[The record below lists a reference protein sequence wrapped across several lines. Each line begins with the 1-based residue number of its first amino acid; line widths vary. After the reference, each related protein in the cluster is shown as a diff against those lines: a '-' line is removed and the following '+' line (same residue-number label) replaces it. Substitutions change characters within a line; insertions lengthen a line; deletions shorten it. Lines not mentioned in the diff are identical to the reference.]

1 MTSLSKV
8 QKDETSLIINKEE
21 NFNYNQTISYLS
33 ENGYIRVTSI
43 REPGEFS
50 VKGDVIDLFPSDY
63 DNPVRL
69 DSFGDTIE
77 KLQLFNLTDQKSIN
91 DLKRVI
97 VYPFNEFVFNQN
109 NRKINADS
117 FLTDLS
123 TYELNDL
130 IVHVDHGIGRF
141 KGLKTI
147 SVLGSNHDCVE
158 IHYLND
164 DKLFIPVENIELLS
178 KYGGK
183 NDLVVLDRLGATQ
196 WQYRKA
202 VAKNKIK
209 ETAAELI
216 KTAASRTLESA
227 PKFHIQEPYYS
238 NFNAEFPFDETEDQV
253 NAISE
258 IHEDLAKGT
267 PMDRL
272 ICGDVGFGKTEVALR
287 AAFTVGLS
295 GYQVAILVPTT
306 LLCRQHFENL
316 TERFK
321 KSPIKIGQ
329 LSRLVSK
336 KESQQT
342 IENVANGEI
351 DILIGTHSILSEKI
365 SFKKM
370 GLLIIDEEQH
380 FGVKQKEKLKKLRT
394 NVHILSL
401 TATPIPRTLQM
412 SLVGLR
418 ELSIISTAPVNRQ
431 SIKTKVLNFD
441 IESIKE
447 AIINEVNRN
456 GQLYYVCPRVNQIQ
470 EVEDFLKS
478 ELPEVSYKIAH
489 GQMPSKNL
497 ENVMVDFYNHEFSI
511 LLCTTIVESGLDLRN
526 TNTMIIHNSDNFGL
540 SQLYQL
546 RGRIGR
552 SNTEAFCYYTVKDFD
567 ALTDQ
572 AKQRLKLLQKL
583 DSLGSGF
590 NLASHDLDI
599 RGSGNILGDDQSGHI
614 REIGLELYHR
624 LLKEKI
630 NELQDDGSSLQ
641 SEWSP
646 QINLGIGVLIP
657 TNYIGSLNTRLSF
670 YRKLA
675 YLKENSKI
683 QDIKDEMITTFGELP
698 AEVKNLFMVTELR
711 SLCKKSNIEK
721 IDLGQKGGSIKFKDN
736 VFTNPE
742 GLVTLIQLHH
752 KNVKIRPDQSL
763 IYMFDIPDKALNIK
777 RLIKLI
783 EKISEL

>member
-1 MTSLSKV
+1 MSSPQIKHEEASLV
-8 QKDETSLIINKEE
+8 INKDD
-21 NFNYNQTISYLS
+21 NFEYQHTIDYLG
-33 ENGYIRVTSI
+33 ENGYIRVSNV
-43 REPGEFS
+43 RETGEFS
-50 VKGDVIDLFPSDY
+50 VKGDVIDIFPSGY
-63 DNPVRL
+63 DNPVRV
-69 DSFGDTIE
+69 DTFGNEIE
-77 KLQLFNLTDQKSIN
+77 KLQIFNLKDQKPI
-91 DLKRVI
+91 DDIKRLI
-97 VYPFNEFVFNQN
+97 VYPFNEFLFNQN
-109 NRKINADS
+109 NRKISADS

-123 TYELNDL
+123 TYDLNDL

-141 KGLKTI
+141 KGLQTI
-147 SVLGSNHDCVE
+147 PVLGSNHECVE
-158 IHYLND
+158 IHYSND

-183 NDLVVLDRLGATQ
+183 NDYIVLDRLGATQ

-209 ETAAELI
+209 EMAAELI
-216 KTAASRTLESA
+216 KTAASRTLETA
-227 PKFHIQEPYYS
+227 PKFFTQEPYYS
-238 NFNAEFPFDETEDQV
+238 NFNAEFPFDETEDQIK
-253 NAISE
+253 AIAE
-258 IHEDLAKGT
+258 IHDDLVKGT

-272 ICGDVGFGKTEVALR
+272 ICGDVGYGKTEVAIR
-287 AAFTVGLS
+287 AAFTVALS
-295 GYQVAILVPTT
+295 GHQVAILVPTT
-306 LLCRQHFENL
+306 LLCRQHHENL
-316 TERFK
+316 TKRFS
-321 KSPIKIGQ
+321 KSPIKVAQ
-329 LSRLVSK
+329 LSRLVSSS
-336 KESQQT
+336 EANET
-342 IENVANGEI
+342 IDKVSKGEV
-351 DILIGTHSILSEKI
+351 DILIGTHAILSDKI
-365 SFKKM
+365 NFKKL

-380 FGVKQKEKLKKLRT
+380 FGVKQKEKLKTLRT
-394 NVHILSL
+394 DVHILSL

-431 SIKTKVLNFD
+431 SIKTKVVNFD
-441 IESIKE
+441 SKIIKD
-447 AIINEVNRN
+447 AIKNEISRN
-456 GQLYYVCPRVNQIQ
+456 GQLYYVCPRVKQIE
-470 EVEDFLKS
+470 EVEEFLK
-478 ELPEVSYKIAH
+478 EEMPEVSYKVAH
-489 GQMPSKNL
+489 GQMPAKGL
-497 ENVMVDFYNHEFSI
+497 ESVMVDFYNHEFSI

-552 SNTEAFCYYTVKDFD
+552 SNTEAFCYYTIKDFD
-567 ALTDQ
+567 GLTDQ

-630 NELQDDGSSLQ
+630 QELQDDGGSQQ

-675 YLKENSKI
+675 YLNNKNKI
-683 QDIKDEMITTFGELP
+683 TDIKDEMIVTFGDLP
-698 AEVKNLFMVTELR
+698 KEVENLFTVTELR
-711 SLCKKSNIEK
+711 SLCKKANIEK
-721 IDLGQKGGSIKFKDN
+721 VELGQKGGSIKFKGN
-736 VFTNPE
+736 KFSNPD
-742 GLVTLIQLHH
+742 GLVSLIQSNH
-752 KNVKIRPDQSL
+752 KNVKLRPDQSL
-763 IYMFDIPDKALNIK
+763 IYMFDIPRKDHNIERIINLVK
-777 RLIKLI
+777 
-783 EKISEL
+783 EISEL